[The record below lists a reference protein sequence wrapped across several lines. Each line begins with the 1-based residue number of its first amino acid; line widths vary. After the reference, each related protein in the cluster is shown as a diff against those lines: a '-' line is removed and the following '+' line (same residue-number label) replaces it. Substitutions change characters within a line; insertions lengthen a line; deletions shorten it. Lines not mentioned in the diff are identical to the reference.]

1 MFVTER
7 AIDYIGHTQGS
18 KQQHNEYCCFINVS
32 CDLFIQ
38 CPGIDRTA
46 YNVPGLK
53 RTCGDL
59 VSIEDDR
66 SDFNGARLSVE
77 FRANRR
83 LENLGFFMIVT
94 CVNPEFYDL
103 DGCTPAQPARPD
115 VTNGGRRKKRKTKT
129 ASWLRYCLMQHD
141 LDIYPIVPLAK
152 FILQVVCKILI
163 HKYCL

>member
-1 MFVTER
+1 MP
-7 AIDYIGHTQGS
+7 D
-18 KQQHNEYCCFINVS
+18 
-32 CDLFIQ
+32 
-38 CPGIDRTA
+38 
-46 YNVPGLK
+46 LK

-83 LENLGFFMIVT
+83 LENLGFFMVVT

-115 VTNGGRRKKRKTKT
+115 VSRRKKRNTKT
-129 ASWLRYCLMQHD
+129 VSLLCYFLMQHE
-141 LDIYPIVPLAK
+141 LDIYPIVSLAK
-152 FILQVVCKILI
+152 FIL
-163 HKYCL
+163 